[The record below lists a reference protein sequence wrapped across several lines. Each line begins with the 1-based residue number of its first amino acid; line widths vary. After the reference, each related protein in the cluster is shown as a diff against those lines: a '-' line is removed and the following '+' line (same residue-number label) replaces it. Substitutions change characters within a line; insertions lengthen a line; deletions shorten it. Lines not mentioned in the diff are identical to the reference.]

1 MRKVIETVINLRLR
15 EAPMF
20 AAVICAVARWVIIAN
35 DRSLLLE
42 NGSCIDLSMAWS
54 HEVLYRFE
62 NLGQKMISRMI
73 TTTKIQIAPALL
85 NELKLYFQC
94 KIKKLKAWLEIPE
107 YLVINSNQTPLPYV
121 CTGKRK
127 YHTQGASNVYSKK
140 GKKANYRYPH
150 NNYGKLLSMQLIYI
164 GTSDRC
170 LPKGSEFSN
179 DWNVTCTANHW
190 NSESKVI

>member
-20 AAVICAVARWVIIAN
+20 TAVICAVARWVIIAN

-54 HEVLYRFE
+54 REVLYRFE

-85 NELKLYFQC
+85 NELKLYF
-94 KIKKLKAWLEIPE
+94 
-107 YLVINSNQTPLPYV
+107 
-121 CTGKRK
+121 
-127 YHTQGASNVYSKK
+127 
-140 GKKANYRYPH
+140 
-150 NNYGKLLSMQLIYI
+150 
-164 GTSDRC
+164 GT
-170 LPKGSEFSN
+170 
-179 DWNVTCTANHW
+179 
-190 NSESKVI
+190 

>member
-127 YHTQGASNVYSKK
+127 YHTQGASNV
-140 GKKANYRYPH
+140 
-150 NNYGKLLSMQLIYI
+150 
-164 GTSDRC
+164 
-170 LPKGSEFSN
+170 
-179 DWNVTCTANHW
+179 
-190 NSESKVI
+190 